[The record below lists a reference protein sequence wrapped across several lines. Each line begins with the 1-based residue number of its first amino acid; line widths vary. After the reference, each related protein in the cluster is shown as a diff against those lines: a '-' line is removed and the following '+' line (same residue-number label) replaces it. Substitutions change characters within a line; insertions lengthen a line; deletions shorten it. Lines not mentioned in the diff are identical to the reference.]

1 MTLHRPSGV
10 LAAITGGLR
19 VPTLSKAGAV
29 VIAIGLHADLV
40 EHAFVFPAQAAGQF
54 PPGEHLTHLVIL
66 VGMVLLLAGVVADGM
81 RAGKG
86 RANRPEGSA
95 PDAVR

>member
-1 MTLHRPSGV
+1 MTLHRPIGV

-40 EHAFVFPAQAAGQF
+40 EHAFVFPSQAAGQF

-66 VGMVLLLAGVVADGM
+66 VGMVLLLAGVVADGW
-81 RAGKG
+81 RAGRG
-86 RANRPEGSA
+86 RRTRPEGSA

>member
-1 MTLHRPSGV
+1 MTLHRPSGI
-10 LAAITGGLR
+10 LAALTGGLR

-40 EHAFVFPAQAAGQF
+40 EHAFVFPTQAAGQF
-54 PPGEHLTHLVIL
+54 PPGEHLTHLVVL
-66 VGMVLLLAGVVADGM
+66 LGMVLLLAGVVADGA
-81 RAGKG
+81 RAGRG
-86 RANRPEGSA
+86 RTNRPEGSS

>member
-1 MTLHRPSGV
+1 MTLQRRTRTA
-10 LAAITGGLR
+10 LTGGLR

-40 EHAFVFPAQAAGQF
+40 EHAFVFPSQAAGQF

-66 VGMVLLLAGVVADGM
+66 VGMVLLLAGVIADGM
-81 RAGKG
+81 RTG
-86 RANRPEGSA
+86 RGRRTRPEGSA
-95 PDAVR
+95 LDAVR